1 MKQQIDF
8 LSIVVPVYNEE
19 DVIGPFH
26 ELLEKELKKLKLP
39 RYEIMYVNDG
49 SKDSTYDKLAE
60 IATTDKNVRVLELTR
75 NFGKEPALSAGLHNA
90 RGDCIVTLDADGQH
104 PPEKIVEFLE
114 AYKSGYEMV
123 AGVRMSNPDEK
134 AFKKFGNRV
143 YYKLLRM
150 TGSTFIQPRVTDFRA
165 MSRDAVNTFC
175 HLTERRRITRG
186 LLDWMGYPTK
196 YIEFEASKR
205 MAGEVTYSTKK
216 LFFLAVDSILS
227 SSRRPLSIS
236 ILIGGL
242 ITSLSL
248 LALVVVFFEVYIF
261 NDPYSWHIS
270 GSAMVGLFIL
280 FMVGLVFISQ
290 GILALYLARIY
301 EEAQQRP
308 LYIIRRSKSDIGPK
322 EEVTD

>member
-216 LFFLAVDSILS
+216 LFF
-227 SSRRPLSIS
+227 
-236 ILIGGL
+236 
-242 ITSLSL
+242 
-248 LALVVVFFEVYIF
+248 
-261 NDPYSWHIS
+261 
-270 GSAMVGLFIL
+270 
-280 FMVGLVFISQ
+280 
-290 GILALYLARIY
+290 
-301 EEAQQRP
+301 
-308 LYIIRRSKSDIGPK
+308 
-322 EEVTD
+322 